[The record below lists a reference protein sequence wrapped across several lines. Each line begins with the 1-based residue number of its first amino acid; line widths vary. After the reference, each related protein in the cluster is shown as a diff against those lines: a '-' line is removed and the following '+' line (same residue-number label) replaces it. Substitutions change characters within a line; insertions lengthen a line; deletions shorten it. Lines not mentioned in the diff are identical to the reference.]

1 MPLLKTILN
10 KIKDIESN
18 KADRLNITTG
28 QEYETGRTIDGKK
41 EYGQII
47 SCGKLLDAD
56 TLDIPFSASG
66 KNNIRYEGTAIAGSY
81 IYEMMPFKGN
91 SDYCIVLQYSVN
103 NFHIMTYNSA
113 YTDYDAII
121 YVYYTKTS

>member
-47 SCGKLLDAD
+47 Y
-56 TLDIPFSASG
+56 DIFNAP
-66 KNNIRYEGTAIAGSY
+66 
-81 IYEMMPFKGN
+81 
-91 SDYCIVLQYSVN
+91 
-103 NFHIMTYNSA
+103 
-113 YTDYDAII
+113 
-121 YVYYTKTS
+121 